1 MNFGLAEAAL
11 CLGTMISR
19 FRIDLEP
26 GFVALPVCRLSLR
39 PAEPVMVTLTPRRS
53 E

>member
-1 MNFGLAEAAL
+1 M
-11 CLGTMISR
+11 MSR

-26 GFVALPVCRLSLR
+26 GFVASLVCRLSLR
-39 PAEPVMVTLTPRRS
+39 PAEPVMVTLTPRRP